1 MPCAGR
7 WRPGHS
13 LRAGTDEKIRELGYC
28 EAFSG
33 RGTFVRSLARSQR
46 RLQTPRFS
54 MKNLSAL
61 FLAAGLALTLGS
73 CQKDDSTATPANTTP
88 TPPSPT
94 ITRVGSTVMAGTLA
108 SIRMSYEYTVPQ
120 VNVTVPIEIESA
132 VAAFFGSSGS
142 SFVDAGAVAV
152 NTNGLDKQSNN
163 AYVKAG
169 NFSAT
174 TTGQTGTSLGFDTGS
189 SWTVAGSG
197 SVPAFSYNHT
207 ADMPDYSGTLPTSIT
222 KSAGLT
228 LPLLITGSDST
239 YVLIAAGNKQLLKR
253 VGRASSVAFTAAELG
268 TLPTVTN
275 NTALIEV
282 VPFKYSVVTLG
293 GKPYAFVKE
302 YAAVGNVNIQ

>member
-1 MPCAGR
+1 
-7 WRPGHS
+7 
-13 LRAGTDEKIRELGYC
+13 
-28 EAFSG
+28 
-33 RGTFVRSLARSQR
+33 
-46 RLQTPRFS
+46 
-54 MKNLSAL
+54 MKNLSASAL

-73 CQKDDSTATPANTTP
+73 CKKDDSPATPTNTTP

-120 VNVTVPIEIESA
+120 VNMTVPIEIESA
-132 VAAFFGSSGS
+132 VAAFVGSSAGAL
-142 SFVDAGAVAV
+142 VDAGAVSV
-152 NTNGLDKQSNN
+152 NTNALDKASNN

-174 TTGQTGTSLGFDTGS
+174 TTGQSGTSLGFENGS
-189 SWTVAGSG
+189 SWNVAGSS
-197 SVPAFSYNHT
+197 SVPAFTYNHT
-207 ADMPDYSGTLPTSIT
+207 SSMPDYSGTLPTSIT

-228 LPLLITGSDST
+228 VALNSVSNADSI

-253 VGRASSVAFTAAELG
+253 VGRAASVSFTAAELG

-282 VPFKYSVVTLG
+282 VPFRYIVVTQG

>member
-1 MPCAGR
+1 
-7 WRPGHS
+7 
-13 LRAGTDEKIRELGYC
+13 
-28 EAFSG
+28 
-33 RGTFVRSLARSQR
+33 
-46 RLQTPRFS
+46 
-54 MKNLSAL
+54 MKNLSASAL
-61 FLAAGLALTLGS
+61 FVAAGLALSLGS
-73 CQKDDSTATPANTTP
+73 CKKDESNATPANTTP

-120 VNVTVPIEIESA
+120 VNMTVPIEIESA
-132 VAAFFGSSGS
+132 VAAFFGSSTN
-142 SFVDAGAVAV
+142 SFVDAGAVSV
-152 NTNGLDKQSNN
+152 NTNALNKQSNN

-174 TTGQTGTSLGFDTGS
+174 TTGQTGTSLDFDNGS
-189 SWTVAGSG
+189 SWTVAGSS
-197 SVPAFSYNHT
+197 SVPGFSYNHT
-207 ADMPDYSGTLPTSIT
+207 ANMPSYSGTLPTSIT

-253 VGRASSVAFTAAELG
+253 VGRASSVTFTAAELG

-282 VPFKYSVVTLG
+282 VPFKYSVVTLAN
-293 GKPYAFVKE
+293 KPYVFVKE